1 LSTKQ
6 CDEIDADLE
15 YMSKVSYS
23 SVVGSLMYAVCSH
36 PDLSH
41 AMSIVARY
49 MSNPGKEHWK
59 VVQWIFIYLR
69 GSSSAFYV
77 LLNLEMIWLAML
89 IQIIMVI

>member
-1 LSTKQ
+1 
-6 CDEIDADLE
+6 
-15 YMSKVSYS
+15 
-23 SVVGSLMYAVCSH
+23 
-36 PDLSH
+36 
-41 AMSIVARY
+41 MSIVARY